1 MKKSYMSLFLFL
13 MLMLVLSACSS
24 VNKEGIPIKNFSFTD
39 QNGKSFSLKDLK
51 GKVTIVDFIFTSC
64 KTICPPM
71 TYNMS
76 ELQKKILDKGY
87 KDVQLVSYSID
98 PSVDT
103 PKALKTYGLKF
114 TNNLSDWHFL
124 TGYSQNKIE
133 NFAKDNFKE
142 IVVKP
147 DNDDQVIHG
156 TSFYLVNKKGQV
168 VSDYSGTNTGKNP
181 FDADKIMN
189 DINAL
194 R

>member
-1 MKKSYMSLFLFL
+1 MKKSYMSFFILI
-13 MLMLVLSACSS
+13 MLMLLMSACSS
-24 VNKEGIPIKNFSFTD
+24 VNKEGDPIKNFSFTD
-39 QNGKSFSLKDLK
+39 QNGNKFGLKDLK
-51 GKVTIVDFIFTSC
+51 GKVSVVDFIFTTC

-76 ELQKKILDKGY
+76 ELQKKINDKGY
-87 KDVQLVSYSID
+87 KDVQLVSYSVD
-98 PSVDT
+98 PTVDT
-103 PKALKTYGLKF
+103 PKALKEYGMKF

-124 TGYSQNKIE
+124 TGYSQSKIE
-133 NFAKDNFKE
+133 GFAKDNFKE
-142 IVVKP
+142 VVVKP
-147 DNDDQVIHG
+147 ENDDQVIHG

-168 VSDYSGTNTGKNP
+168 VSDYSGTNVGKNR